1 MTRWIF
7 HVDMD
12 EFIAAVEVLRHPELR
27 GKPVIVGGDGDPTKR
42 GVVSTA
48 SYEAREFGVRSAMP
62 LRTALKRCPDGV
74 FLAVDADHYLEASSR
89 VMDTLRTFPAVV
101 QVLGWDEAFMAVE
114 TDDPEA
120 LARDVQRE
128 VLERTDLWCS
138 IGVGDSKHR
147 AKLGSAFAKPRG
159 VFRLTRQEWPTLMG
173 PRPVEALWGIG
184 KKTAAKLNELGIHT
198 VDELASADDDLLATR
213 FGPNTG
219 PWIRSLGT
227 GEDDGEVTAEPYVR
241 RGQSHEHTFQQD
253 LTDLEEIRAQAERI
267 ARELFD
273 DLPEDRQVMR
283 VTVKLRTSSFFTS
296 THQRKLA
303 EPTRDVDRIVE
314 GVLEALAMFELDRPV
329 RLLGRSRR
337 VHRALDHVGAAVPEG
352 VDATPHPASHAELQ
366 RLGQAHRSGHEHQEP
381 VGLDATPIEG
391 IGRRLGGGLQQRHPA
406 ERATESSGPYE
417 QQPTAFPHVRAHLGG
432 GLDPHTSI
440 FGTDLSPQT
449 RDGPNATELPP
460 EG

>member
-12 EFIAAVEVLRHPELR
+12 EFIAAVEVLRRPELR

-48 SYEAREFGVRSAMP
+48 SYEAREFGVRSGMP

-74 FLAVDADHYLEASSR
+74 FLAVDAEHYLDASGR
-89 VMDTLRTFPAVV
+89 VMDSLRTFAGVV

-120 LARDVQRE
+120 LAREIQER

-138 IGVGDSKHR
+138 IGVGDSRHR
-147 AKLGSAFAKPRG
+147 AKLASAFAKPRG
-159 VFRLTRQEWPTLMG
+159 VFRLTREEWPALMG

-184 KKTAAKLNELGIHT
+184 KKTAAKLAELGIRT
-198 VDELASADDDLLATR
+198 VDELAGADDDVLATR

-241 RGQSHEHTFQQD
+241 RGQSHERTFQRD
-253 LTDLEEIRAQAERI
+253 LTDHDEIRGETERI
-267 ARELFD
+267 ARELFA
-273 DLPEDRQVMR
+273 DLPDDRPVMR

-296 THQRKLA
+296 THGRKLPA
-303 EPTRDVDRIVE
+303 PTRDVADVVDAAR
-314 GVLEALAMFELDRPV
+314 EALSRFDLDRPV
-329 RLLGRSRR
+329 RLLGVR
-337 VHRALDHVGAAVPEG
+337 VEF
-352 VDATPHPASHAELQ
+352 AE
-366 RLGQAHRSGHEHQEP
+366 P
-381 VGLDATPIEG
+381 D
-391 IGRRLGGGLQQRHPA
+391 
-406 ERATESSGPYE
+406 
-417 QQPTAFPHVRAHLGG
+417 
-432 GLDPHTSI
+432 
-440 FGTDLSPQT
+440 
-449 RDGPNATELPP
+449 
-460 EG
+460 

>member
-12 EFIAAVEVLRHPELR
+12 EFIAAVEVLRRPELR

-48 SYEAREFGVRSAMP
+48 SYEAREFGVRSGMP

-74 FLAVDADHYLEASSR
+74 FLAVDAEHYLDASGR
-89 VMDTLRTFPAVV
+89 VMDSLRTFAGVV

-120 LARDVQRE
+120 LAREIQER

-138 IGVGDSKHR
+138 IGVGDSRHR
-147 AKLGSAFAKPRG
+147 AKLASAFAKPRG
-159 VFRLTRQEWPTLMG
+159 VFRLTREEWPALMG

-184 KKTAAKLNELGIHT
+184 KKTAAKLAELGIRT
-198 VDELASADDDLLATR
+198 VDELAGADDDVLATR

-241 RGQSHEHTFQQD
+241 RGQSHERTFQRD
-253 LTDLEEIRAQAERI
+253 LTDHDEIRRETERI
-267 ARELFD
+267 ARELFA
-273 DLPEDRQVMR
+273 DLPDDRPVMR

-296 THQRKLA
+296 THGRKLPA
-303 EPTRDVDRIVE
+303 PTRDVADVVDAAR
-314 GVLEALAMFELDRPV
+314 EALSRFDLDRPV
-329 RLLGRSRR
+329 RLLGVR
-337 VHRALDHVGAAVPEG
+337 VEF
-352 VDATPHPASHAELQ
+352 AE
-366 RLGQAHRSGHEHQEP
+366 P
-381 VGLDATPIEG
+381 D
-391 IGRRLGGGLQQRHPA
+391 
-406 ERATESSGPYE
+406 
-417 QQPTAFPHVRAHLGG
+417 
-432 GLDPHTSI
+432 
-440 FGTDLSPQT
+440 
-449 RDGPNATELPP
+449 
-460 EG
+460 